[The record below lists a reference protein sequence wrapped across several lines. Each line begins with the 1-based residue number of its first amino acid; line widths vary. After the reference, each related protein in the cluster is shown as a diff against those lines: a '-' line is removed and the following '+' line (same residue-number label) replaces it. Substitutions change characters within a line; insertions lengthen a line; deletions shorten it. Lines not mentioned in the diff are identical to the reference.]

1 MQAAYVARLQQQA
14 AQIKQLL
21 KLLNTSNVNINSNSS
36 SNSTNVTEN
45 AISRDRELQSSNYQE
60 SNLVSAAAPNVAD
73 PALCD
78 EAAAPGGY
86 ESLWEL
92 SERTLTNIT
101 DLGGDSEVETTT
113 EVEEDEDVSGDQED
127 LYENTGVFAHNFTM
141 AVGKSSC
148 KIANC
153 LQKYFLIIYPLRL
166 HKIL

>member
-45 AISRDRELQSSNYQE
+45 AISRDSELQSSNYQE
-60 SNLVSAAAPNVAD
+60 SNLVAAAVPNVAD

-101 DLGGDSEVETTT
+101 ELGGDSEVETTT

-141 AVGKSSC
+141 AVGKSSLQIIC
-148 KIANC
+148 KIFSHNLSAAS
-153 LQKYFLIIYPLRL
+153 P
-166 HKIL
+166 

>member
-1 MQAAYVARLQQQA
+1 M
-14 AQIKQLL
+14 
-21 KLLNTSNVNINSNSS
+21 
-36 SNSTNVTEN
+36 
-45 AISRDRELQSSNYQE
+45 
-60 SNLVSAAAPNVAD
+60 AD

-101 DLGGDSEVETTT
+101 DLGADSEVETTT

-148 KIANC
+148 KIANY